1 MTPLHT
7 GPGTGPGTTTL
18 QRGIPT
24 VAQPG
29 ANVPFPRTL
38 AQLDHARLAG
48 YREFLDY
55 FEGRRGTPPGSRRER
70 LLDFNYARAFVEK
83 GAAYLVSEHRPLV
96 TAVEDSPEGR
106 RRAVAA
112 ECALLELWE
121 ANDLMRL
128 DLDGELDTAVL
139 GDGAYK
145 VTWDER
151 EQRVVV
157 SAPDVQ
163 GLYAWSLGDDVR
175 RLWRVASRYE
185 LAPEQIE
192 ARAGRL
198 PRSPGGRAPASVH
211 VTEVWTAERF
221 ELWVEEELVE
231 ARANPYGAIPFVI
244 YPNLPRPKH
253 FWGSSDIEPLRE
265 SIVELNRALTQLS
278 RIIELS
284 GNPIAVLENVEE
296 SRDISVQ
303 PGAVWE
309 LPEQAR
315 DYLPDLLQGGGV
327 RLHVDYVDLV
337 YRTLHDLA
345 ETPRI
350 AFGDGGGDR
359 SGVALRIELNPLLR
373 RRLIRNAA
381 LRQRDALMLRVLA
394 HHTGATFEGIRTD
407 ITWAPVFPRD
417 ETGLLEVAG

>member
-1 MTPLHT
+1 MTPPHN
-7 GPGTGPGTTTL
+7 GSGTAPSGTAL
-18 QRGIPT
+18 KRSIPA
-24 VAQPG
+24 AQPG
-29 ANVPFPRTL
+29 VNTPFPRSLT
-38 AQLDHARLAG
+38 QLDRARLGG

-55 FEGRRGTPPGSRRER
+55 FEGLRGAAPGGRRER
-70 LLDFNYARAFVEK
+70 LLNFNYARAVVEK
-83 GAAYLVSEHRPLV
+83 GAAYLVSEHRPTV
-96 TAVEDSPEGR
+96 AAIEDTPEGR
-106 RRAVAA
+106 RRASAA
-112 ECALLELWE
+112 ERAQLELWDT
-121 ANDLMRL
+121 NDLLRL

-185 LAPEQIE
+185 L
-192 ARAGRL
+192 
-198 PRSPGGRAPASVH
+198 
-211 VTEVWTAERF
+211 
-221 ELWVEEELVE
+221 WVEDDLVE

-253 FWGSSDIEPLRE
+253 FWGISDIEPLRE
-265 SIVELNRALTQLS
+265 SLVELNPALTQLS

-284 GNPIAVLENVEE
+284 GNPIAVLENVED

-315 DYLPDLLQGGGV
+315 AYLLDLLQGGGV

-359 SGVALRIELNPLLR
+359 PG
-373 RRLIRNAA
+373 
-381 LRQRDALMLRVLA
+381 
-394 HHTGATFEGIRTD
+394 
-407 ITWAPVFPRD
+407 PRCD
-417 ETGLLEVAG
+417 SSWTRCCARSRASA